1 MTMRRTMF
9 RRFLLLLFTT
19 GICFFVSSM
28 ALAEDDSHAKEEL
41 TIERAIKVALKNNP
55 SIRVANE
62 ACIGGRARIG
72 QTESA
77 YYPQIDFQSRYS
89 RSWQE
94 AGQSLARNHYGNTLQ
109 LNQLIFDFYKT
120 PSLVGSTRENYES
133 LKESY
138 QNTRQTVALNTK
150 AAYYSYLAA
159 QREVKLNEETVR
171 QREELVH
178 HAEEYFRTGLKPR
191 IDVTRAEANLYD
203 AKLSFIRAQ
212 NGLQIA
218 KINLVN
224 ALGIEKLPW
233 NMLRDILE
241 IKKPVIMNLADAKRM
256 ATKQRPDLLQNEALE
271 RERKFSLKA
280 TKADY
285 LPRLSGNANYGWS
298 STDFP
303 LQEEWTVGMQLTFPL
318 FTGFKK
324 REKIKEDEAK
334 LRQVKASGDVII
346 QNILAEVEQAY
357 RDMNTASEQIVAARK
372 GSQASTENLELA
384 TKRYQQGLNHII
396 EVTDAQVQ
404 YLTAETKYINSLY
417 DYKIAEAMLEKAI
430 GKSY

>member
-1 MTMRRTMF
+1 
-9 RRFLLLLFTT
+9 
-19 GICFFVSSM
+19 
-28 ALAEDDSHAKEEL
+28 
-41 TIERAIKVALKNNP
+41 
-55 SIRVANE
+55 
-62 ACIGGRARIG
+62 
-72 QTESA
+72 
-77 YYPQIDFQSRYS
+77 
-89 RSWQE
+89 
-94 AGQSLARNHYGNTLQ
+94 
-109 LNQLIFDFYKT
+109 
-120 PSLVGSTRENYES
+120 
-133 LKESY
+133 
-138 QNTRQTVALNTK
+138 
-150 AAYYSYLAA
+150 
-159 QREVKLNEETVR
+159 
-171 QREELVH
+171 VH

-191 IDVTRAEANLYD
+191 IDVSRAEANLYD

-256 ATKQRPDLLQNEALE
+256 AIKQRPDLLQNEALKRE
-271 RERKFSLKA
+271 REFSLKA

-285 LPRLSGNANYGWS
+285 LPRLSGDANYGWT

-324 REKIKEDEAK
+324 GGKIREEEAK

-357 RDMNTASEQIVAARK
+357 RDMNTASEQ
-372 GSQASTENLELA
+372 
-384 TKRYQQGLNHII
+384 
-396 EVTDAQVQ
+396 
-404 YLTAETKYINSLY
+404 
-417 DYKIAEAMLEKAI
+417 MLCLK
-430 GKSY
+430 KQ

>member
-1 MTMRRTMF
+1 MF
-9 RRFLLLLFTT
+9 RRFLLLLFSI
-19 GICFFVSSM
+19 GICLFVSAM
-28 ALAEDDSHAKEEL
+28 ALAEDGSHAEEEL
-41 TIERAIKVALKNNP
+41 TIEQAIKVALKNNP

-62 ACIGGRARIG
+62 ALIAGRARIG

-94 AGQSLARNHYGNTLQ
+94 KGQMPARNHYGNTFQ

-120 PSLVGSTRENYES
+120 PGLVASARENYES

-138 QNTRQTVALNTK
+138 QNSRQTVALTTK

-171 QREELVH
+171 QREKLVH
-178 HAEEYFRTGLKPR
+178 YAEEYFRTGLKPR
-191 IDVTRAEANLYD
+191 IDVTRSEANLYD

-256 ATKQRPDLLQNEALE
+256 AIKQRPDLLQNEALKRE
-271 RERKFSLKA
+271 REFSLKA

-285 LPRLSGNANYGWS
+285 FPRLSGNANYGWS

-324 REKIKEDEAK
+324 RGKIKEGEAK
-334 LRQVKASGDVII
+334 LRQAKASGDVII

-372 GSQASTENLELA
+372 GRQASTENLELA

>member
-1 MTMRRTMF
+1 MF
-9 RRFLLLLFTT
+9 RQFLLLLFTT
-19 GICFFVSSM
+19 GICLFVSAM
-28 ALAEDDSHAKEEL
+28 ALAGDDSYTKEEL
-41 TIERAIKVALKNNP
+41 TIEQAIKVALKNNP

-62 ACIGGRARIG
+62 ACIAGRAMIG

-94 AGQSLARNHYGNTLQ
+94 AGQSLARNNYGNTLQ

-178 HAEEYFRTGLKPR
+178 HAKEYFRTGLKPK
-191 IDVTRAEANLYD
+191 IDVTRTEANLYD

-372 GSQASTENLELA
+372 GRHASTENLELA

>member
-1 MTMRRTMF
+1 MF
-9 RRFLLLLFTT
+9 RRFVLLLFAT
-19 GICFFVSSM
+19 GICLFVSAM
-28 ALAEDDSHAKEEL
+28 ALAEDGLYAEEEL
-41 TIERAIKVALKNNP
+41 TIEQAIKVALKNNP

-62 ACIGGRARIG
+62 ARIAGRARIG

-94 AGQSLARNHYGNTLQ
+94 KGQVPARNHYGNTFQ

-120 PSLVGSTRENYES
+120 PGLVASARENYES

-138 QNTRQTVALNTK
+138 QNSRQIVALNTK

-256 ATKQRPDLLQNEALE
+256 AIKQRPDLLQNEALKRE
-271 RERKFSLKA
+271 REFSLKA

-285 LPRLSGNANYGWS
+285 LPRLSGNANYGWT

-324 REKIKEDEAK
+324 REKIKEEEAK

>member
-1 MTMRRTMF
+1 MF
-9 RRFLLLLFTT
+9 RQFLLLLFTT
-19 GICFFVSSM
+19 GICLFVSAM
-28 ALAEDDSHAKEEL
+28 ALAGDDSYTKEEL

-62 ACIGGRARIG
+62 ACIAGRARIG

-94 AGQSLARNHYGNTLQ
+94 AGQSLARNNYGNTLQ

-178 HAEEYFRTGLKPR
+178 HAKEYFRTGLKPK
-191 IDVTRAEANLYD
+191 IDVTRTEANLYD

-372 GSQASTENLELA
+372 GRHASTENLELA

-404 YLTAETKYINSLY
+404 YLAAETKYINSLY

>member
-1 MTMRRTMF
+1 MF

-19 GICFFVSSM
+19 GICFFVSAM
-28 ALAEDDSHAKEEL
+28 ALAGDDSYTKEEL
-41 TIERAIKVALKNNP
+41 TIEQAIKVALKNNP

-62 ACIGGRARIG
+62 ACIAGRARIG

-94 AGQSLARNHYGNTLQ
+94 AGQSLARNNYGNTLQ

-133 LKESY
+133 LKESC

-178 HAEEYFRTGLKPR
+178 HAKEYFRTGLKPR
-191 IDVTRAEANLYD
+191 IDVTRTEANLYD

-372 GSQASTENLELA
+372 GRHASTENLELA

>member
-1 MTMRRTMF
+1 
-9 RRFLLLLFTT
+9 
-19 GICFFVSSM
+19 M
-28 ALAEDDSHAKEEL
+28 ALAGDDSYTKEEL
-41 TIERAIKVALKNNP
+41 TIEQAIKVALKNNP

-62 ACIGGRARIG
+62 ARIAGRARIG

-77 YYPQIDFQSRYS
+77 YYPYVNLQTSYS

-94 AGQSLARNHYGNTLQ
+94 ASQSSARNHYGNTLQ

-133 LKESY
+133 LKESC

-178 HAEEYFRTGLKPR
+178 HAKEYFRTGLKPR
-191 IDVTRAEANLYD
+191 IDVTRTEANLYD

-372 GSQASTENLELA
+372 GRHASTENLELA

>member
-1 MTMRRTMF
+1 MF

-19 GICFFVSSM
+19 GICFFVSAM
-28 ALAEDDSHAKEEL
+28 ALAGDDSYTKEEL
-41 TIERAIKVALKNNP
+41 TIEQAIKVALKNNP

-62 ACIGGRARIG
+62 ACIAGRARIG

-94 AGQSLARNHYGNTLQ
+94 AGQLLARNYYGNTLQ

-133 LKESY
+133 LKESC

-178 HAEEYFRTGLKPR
+178 HAKEYFRTGLKPR
-191 IDVTRAEANLYD
+191 IDVTRTEANLYD

-303 LQEEWTVGMQLTFPL
+303 LQEKWTVGMQLTFPL

-372 GSQASTENLELA
+372 GRHASTENLELA

>member
-1 MTMRRTMF
+1 MF
-9 RRFLLLLFTT
+9 RRFLLLLFAT
-19 GICFFVSSM
+19 GTCLFVSAM
-28 ALAEDDSHAKEEL
+28 ALAEDGSHAKEEL
-41 TIERAIKVALKNNP
+41 TIEQAIKVALKNNP

-62 ACIGGRARIG
+62 ACIAGRARIG

-94 AGQSLARNHYGNTLQ
+94 KGQAPAQNHYGNTLQ

-120 PSLVGSTRENYES
+120 PGLVASARENYES
-133 LKESY
+133 LTESY
-138 QNTRQTVALNTK
+138 QNSRQIVALNTK

-218 KINLVN
+218 EINLVN

-241 IKKPVIMNLADAKRM
+241 IKKPVIMNLADAKRI

-285 LPRLSGNANYGWS
+285 LPRLSGNANYGWT

-324 REKIKEDEAK
+324 GGKIKEEEAK

-372 GSQASTENLELA
+372 GSQASNENLELA
-384 TKRYQQGLNHII
+384 TKRYQRGLNDII
-396 EVTDAQVQ
+396 EITDAQIQ